1 MLSLLQHLVQAY
13 SWKDYQITIVQ
24 CLMKWKAI
32 SQISITLSLLEKGV
46 PTNFLSL
53 CDFVKI
59 SPHPETCDYRLTTTL
74 PFWFF
79 QFISQVD
86 GVTMIPKIFL
96 NTKGSYI
103 YLWNFDRFVELPSI
117 PLRCIRAEKRM
128 RCKNV
133 LVVSFQP
140 ILHCTQ
146 KAYITHFLNTLQF
159 FSVSYTCHFRPH
171 SNWMHPHAFTQECI
185 CAEELWWFNWAH
197 HAQCSQWNTFGFQ
210 F

>member
-74 PFWFF
+74 PF
-79 QFISQVD
+79 
-86 GVTMIPKIFL
+86 
-96 NTKGSYI
+96 
-103 YLWNFDRFVELPSI
+103 
-117 PLRCIRAEKRM
+117 
-128 RCKNV
+128 
-133 LVVSFQP
+133 
-140 ILHCTQ
+140 
-146 KAYITHFLNTLQF
+146 
-159 FSVSYTCHFRPH
+159 
-171 SNWMHPHAFTQECI
+171 
-185 CAEELWWFNWAH
+185 
-197 HAQCSQWNTFGFQ
+197 
-210 F
+210 